1 MKLDLN
7 EINKLSPPGLWDL
20 AALSGFITT
29 LLAVIEARIGG
40 AQMAR
45 FCERML
51 ARQSRDLR
59 IKARENLNMRIK
71 AWVLQSPQRIAFVR
85 RVIGERAIKRW
96 RKNRLADYALT
107 KHFGDWKRKFPN
119 GFAGFGG
126 VQQNWSHK
134 PAINPAPRTYNW
146 KPFAL
151 VKIFNVGR
159 FLYGRSRP
167 DPKLEQTR
175 AAYLKLWGVDIQDK
189 NKGKN
194 KGGLQRG
201 KRAMKPI
208 CFTPDELVP
217 EAASA
222 EKDAQS
228 AGVVTPEKA
237 GEIPIYPPRKN
248 EHEAAEN
255 LDDYLIREPP

>member
-1 MKLDLN
+1 MKLDLI

-20 AALSGFITT
+20 AALSAFITT
-29 LLAVIEARIGG
+29 LLAVIDARIGG
-40 AQMAR
+40 AQMVR

-71 AWVLQSPQRIAFVR
+71 AWVLQSPARIAFVR

-119 GFAGFGG
+119 GFDGVGG

-134 PAINPAPRTYNW
+134 PAVKPAPCTYNW

-151 VKIFNVGR
+151 AKIFNVER

-189 NKGKN
+189 NKG
-194 KGGLQRG
+194 GVQRG
-201 KRAMKPI
+201 KRAMEPI

-217 EAASA
+217 EVATSA
-222 EKDAQS
+222 EEDTQSVGADA
-228 AGVVTPEKA
+228 PEKA

-248 EHEAAEN
+248 EHEAAED